1 MSEAST
7 IAVDSAPPRPAISVP
22 PRRSIA
28 RNVVSLLLG
37 QIGTMAIS
45 IVISAIIGRFLGAAS
60 LGMLYLVMASINF
73 AGIFVEWGQQGYLV
87 AEVAKFR
94 ERSGELIGTAL
105 VARFILAIVSYA
117 LVALCARLLG
127 HGPEVR
133 SLLVLMAVCVV
144 PGNLATTLAQGF
156 RGHDRMEL
164 EAITNIVNSACNL
177 AFLLVAMKMH
187 GGLQSVM
194 LAAGG
199 AATVSLVLALLL
211 TRKVRMPR
219 LHVNWQRLRDILAGG
234 APFVFFNLALS
245 GHPYVDANLLAM
257 LASPSVVGW
266 YAAAQ
271 RFVGILIFPAGIA
284 GVALYPTLA
293 RFAGDASALRSKA
306 RDALRLVLMLGALAS
321 AGTALYADGAVSLV
335 FRRDGFEPAIDVL
348 RALAPYLFLMFVN
361 ILLGSAI
368 LAIGRARAAFTVAKF
383 VALTVGG
390 LLDVIL
396 IPYFETRYGN
406 GAIGLAIALSVAELV
421 MTVAALRLA
430 PDGIIERGHWRLAG
444 AALVSAAAMLVAGAL
459 LRNAPLPVR
468 FVVPLI
474 VFAVAIRATG
484 LFTVADGRRIWEAA
498 RLRSE
503 ASRA

>member
-1 MSEAST
+1 MSETSV
-7 IAVDSAPPRPAISVP
+7 IAVDSAPVRPVISVP

-37 QIGTMAIS
+37 QMGTMAIS
-45 IVISAIIGRFLGAAS
+45 IVISAVIGRFLGAAS
-60 LGMLYLVMASINF
+60 LGTLYLVMASVNF

-94 ERSGELIGTAL
+94 ERSGELLGTAL
-105 VARFILAIVSYA
+105 VARLVLAVVSYSLA
-117 LVALCARLLG
+117 VACARLLG

-133 SLLVLMAVCVV
+133 SLLVLMAVCVI

-156 RGHDRMEL
+156 RGHDRMDL
-164 EAITNIVNSACNL
+164 
-177 AFLLVAMKMH
+177 
-187 GGLQSVM
+187 
-194 LAAGG
+194 
-199 AATVSLVLALLL
+199 
-211 TRKVRMPR
+211 
-219 LHVNWQRLRDILAGG
+219 
-234 APFVFFNLALS
+234 
-245 GHPYVDANLLAM
+245 
-257 LASPSVVGW
+257 
-266 YAAAQ
+266 
-271 RFVGILIFPAGIA
+271 A
-284 GVALYPTLA
+284 GVALSPTLA
-293 RFAGDASALRSKA
+293 RFAGDLSALRSKA
-306 RDALRLVLMLGALAS
+306 RDALRLVLMLGALAA
-321 AGTALYADGAVSLV
+321 AGTALYADVAVALV
-335 FRRDGFEPAIDVL
+335 FRREGFEPAIVVL

-368 LAIGRARAAFTVAKF
+368 LAIGRARAAFTAAKF

-390 LLDVIL
+390 LLDLIL
-396 IPYFETRYGN
+396 IPYFEARYGN
-406 GAIGLAIALSVAELV
+406 GGIGLAVSLTVAELV

>member
-37 QIGTMAIS
+37 QISTMAIS

-219 LHVNWQRLRDILAGG
+219 LHVNWQRLRDILAGC
-234 APFVFFNLALS
+234 
-245 GHPYVDANLLAM
+245 
-257 LASPSVVGW
+257 
-266 YAAAQ
+266 
-271 RFVGILIFPAGIA
+271 
-284 GVALYPTLA
+284 
-293 RFAGDASALRSKA
+293 
-306 RDALRLVLMLGALAS
+306 
-321 AGTALYADGAVSLV
+321 ADDCS
-335 FRRDGFEPAIDVL
+335 
-348 RALAPYLFLMFVN
+348 
-361 ILLGSAI
+361 
-368 LAIGRARAAFTVAKF
+368 
-383 VALTVGG
+383 
-390 LLDVIL
+390 
-396 IPYFETRYGN
+396 
-406 GAIGLAIALSVAELV
+406 
-421 MTVAALRLA
+421 
-430 PDGIIERGHWRLAG
+430 
-444 AALVSAAAMLVAGAL
+444 
-459 LRNAPLPVR
+459 
-468 FVVPLI
+468 
-474 VFAVAIRATG
+474 
-484 LFTVADGRRIWEAA
+484 
-498 RLRSE
+498 SE
-503 ASRA
+503 AFDW